1 MMTTIAM
8 ANTRGTELAMC
19 NYPVVFFFF
28 CLKGLLGICRMYKRK
43 MGSESLILVG

>member
-19 NYPVVFFFF
+19 NYPVVFFF
-28 CLKGLLGICRMYKRK
+28 LLE
-43 MGSESLILVG
+43 GSARNL